1 MVSRRGS
8 RSAVVKLLYR
18 AEMTGEIVSTQEFDE
33 IVKESDADPEFVTR
47 LVATVQDRQNEI
59 DPKLTESLE
68 GWDLDRL
75 GILERAIMRIGVCE
89 IIFDATVP
97 DKVAIDEAIEIAES
111 YCGEKASKLVNGVLD
126 RVSRNKLTESSAGEG
141 ADTD

>member
-1 MVSRRGS
+1 M
-8 RSAVVKLLYR
+8 VKLLYR
-18 AEMTGEIVSTQEFDE
+18 TEMTGDVVSPQEFDE
-33 IVKESDADPEFVTR
+33 VVKESDADPEYVTR
-47 LVATVQDRQNEI
+47 LVAMVQHQQNEI
-59 DPKLTESLE
+59 DSKLTESLE
-68 GWDLDRL
+68 GWDLERL
-75 GILERAIMRIGVCE
+75 GILERVIMRIGICE

-126 RVSRNKLTESSAGEG
+126 RVSKNKLAGNSAGEG